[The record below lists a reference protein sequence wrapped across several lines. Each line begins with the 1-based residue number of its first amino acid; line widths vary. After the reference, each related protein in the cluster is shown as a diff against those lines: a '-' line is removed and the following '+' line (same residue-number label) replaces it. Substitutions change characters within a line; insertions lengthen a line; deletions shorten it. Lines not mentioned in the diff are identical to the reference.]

1 MCFQYKMN
9 ERRRRNDASQQKWQ
23 THTCIHTK
31 QTHTHSRSECLTSAL
46 SIQPKH
52 EWQWNTGEC
61 SRRWSLKLAFLPA
74 LDWVSHSAKQERRP
88 RDRISQRA
96 CARVCTCQA
105 TSICATT
112 LAPFGKRFDI
122 CSLDWIDARRLWAV
136 QQDGTCSRP
145 VSRQPLI

>member
-31 QTHTHSRSECLTSAL
+31 QTHTHSRCECLTSAL

-52 EWQWNTGEC
+52 EWQWNTDEC

-74 LDWVSHSAKQERRP
+74 VDWVSHSAKQERRP

-96 CARVCTCQA
+96 SVRARVHVPSHIHLCYNA
-105 TSICATT
+105 RSIWKEIWYL
-112 LAPFGKRFDI
+112 LAR
-122 CSLDWIDARRLWAV
+122 LDWCTEAVSCSTRRDVFPA
-136 QQDGTCSRP
+136 S
-145 VSRQPLI
+145 